1 MFDLFRSSQKGKKIL
16 LSVVLGV
23 VALSMLLYLIPGA
36 GSPMGGAISNDQVV
50 AEIGSDAITV
60 RQVEQ
65 GIRNV
70 IQGRQV
76 SPEVISAIVPQ
87 LVEQTITD
95 RALAY
100 EAKRLGFQVSDAQL
114 ANVIRSNPQLAN
126 ATPQQYQAFL
136 EQQFGQS
143 APEYEGNLRLGLLS
157 ENIMKIAIEGA
168 FVSPAEVEAEYRRRN
183 EMAKVEY
190 IAFDPAK
197 LGDSAKPTTE
207 ELKSYFERN
216 KAFFPS
222 AETRQVE
229 LLVADP
235 VKVGESIQIP
245 DSQILSYYNSN
256 KDQFRTKERVKARHI
271 LISVLNKPKD
281 EIPKLKAKAE
291 DILKQ
296 VKAGGDFAKLAEQNS
311 DDKTNASKGGDL
323 GWVSRGQMVPEF
335 EKATFALNKGQT
347 SDVVTTNYGFHIV
360 QVLDKEEARLRPL
373 AEVKNEIANAI
384 KGQMLNDRLQALAD
398 QARSELARAP
408 QNGQQIATKL
418 GLIFAKTDNFKAGD
432 TVPELGADASAG
444 AAIAAL
450 PKGGISQVL
459 QVGDKLA
466 VAEVT
471 AVNPPR
477 PAEFSEVQARVK
489 ARFDQEKGV
498 ALAAEKSKKAADLVK
513 ANGGDLAA
521 AAKAV
526 GLEAKISTPFNRSG
540 AVEGLGDARYLGDS
554 FDKPIGTVIGPL
566 NVGTQTVIVK
576 IVDRTTPDMS
586 KMGAERDTIVMQLK
600 RKKSNERAELLR
612 DSVVNYLSQK
622 GKVKIHQDVLEK
634 IQARYRS

>member
-36 GSPMGGAISNDQVV
+36 GTSMGSGSNDQIV
-50 AEIGSDAITV
+50 AEIGPDSITV

-65 GIRNV
+65 SIRNV

-87 LVEQTITD
+87 LVEQSITD

-100 EAKRLGFQVSDAQL
+100 EAKRLGFQVSDSQL
-114 ANVIRSNPQLAN
+114 ANLIRSNPQLAN
-126 ATPQQYQAFL
+126 ATPQQYQMFL
-136 EQQFGQS
+136 EQQYGQS
-143 APEYEGNLRLGLLS
+143 ATEYESNLRLGLLS
-157 ENIMKIAIEGA
+157 ENVMKIAIEGA

-197 LGDSAKPTTE
+197 LGDAAKPTTE
-207 ELKSYFERN
+207 ELKAYFEKN
-216 KAFFPS
+216 KAFFPAPES
-222 AETRQVE
+222 RQAE
-229 LLVADP
+229 LIVADQ

-245 DSQILSYYNSN
+245 DSQVLSYYNSN

-281 EIPKLKAKAE
+281 EVPKLKAKAE

-296 VKAGGDFAKLAEQNS
+296 IKAGGDFAKLAEQNS

-323 GWVSRGQMVPEF
+323 GWVSRGQMVAEF
-335 EKATFALNKGQT
+335 EKATFALNKGQI
-347 SDVVTTNYGFHIV
+347 SDVVTTNYGFHVV
-360 QVLDKEEARLRPL
+360 QVLDKEDARLRPL
-373 AEVKNEIANAI
+373 AEVKGEIVNAL

-398 QARSELARAP
+398 QARAELVRAP
-408 QNGQQIATKL
+408 QNGQQIANKL
-418 GLIFAKTDNFKAGD
+418 GLLFVKVDNFKQGD
-432 TVPELGADASAG
+432 TIPELGADAQMS

-450 PKGGISQVL
+450 PKGGVSQVV
-459 QVGDKLA
+459 QSGEKLS
-466 VAEVT
+466 VAAVT
-471 AVNPPR
+471 AVNPPH
-477 PAEFSEVQARVK
+477 PANFSEVEAGVRS
-489 ARFDQEKGV
+489 RYGQEKGV
-498 ALAAEKSKKAADLVK
+498 ALAAEKSKKAAEIVK
-513 ANGGDLAA
+513 ANGGDLNA
-521 AAKAV
+521 AAKAL

-554 FDKPIGTVIGPL
+554 FDKPVGTVIGPL
-566 NVGTQTVIVK
+566 NVGTQTVLVK
-576 IVDRTTPDMS
+576 IVDRATPDMS
-586 KMGAERDTIVMQLK
+586 KMGQERDAIVMQLK

-622 GKVKIHQDVLEK
+622 GKVKIHQDVMERL
-634 IQARYRS
+634 QARYRS

>member
-36 GSPMGGAISNDQVV
+36 GTSMGSGSNDQIV
-50 AEIGSDAITV
+50 AEIGSDSITV

-76 SPEVISAIVPQ
+76 SPDVISAIVPQ

-100 EAKRLGFQVSDAQL
+100 EAKRLGFQVSDSQL
-114 ANVIRSNPQLAN
+114 ATMIRTDPQKAT
-126 ATPQQYQAFL
+126 ATPQQYQMII
-136 EQQFGQS
+136 EQQYGETV
-143 APEYEGNLRLGLLS
+143 PEYEGSLRLGLLS
-157 ENIMKIAIEGA
+157 QNIMQIATEGA

-183 EMAKVEY
+183 EMAKVDY

-197 LGDSAKPTTE
+197 LGDAAKPTAE
-207 ELKSYFERN
+207 ELKAYFERN
-216 KAFFPS
+216 KAFFPAPES
-222 AETRQVE
+222 REVQLIV
-229 LLVADP
+229 VDP

-296 VKAGGDFAKLAEQNS
+296 LKSGADFAKLAEQNS
-311 DDKTNASKGGDL
+311 DDKTNAAKGGDL

-347 SDVVTTNYGFHIV
+347 SDVVTTNYGFHVV
-360 QVLDKEEARLRPL
+360 QVLDKEDARLRPL
-373 AEVKNEIANAI
+373 AEVKGEIVTAV

-398 QARSELARAP
+398 QARAEWMRAP
-408 QNGQQIATKL
+408 QNGKQIAGKL
-418 GLIFAKTDNFKAGD
+418 GLLFVTADNYKQGD
-432 TVPELGADASAG
+432 TVPELGVDAQMG

-450 PKGGISQVL
+450 PKGGFSQVV
-459 QVGDKLA
+459 QSGEKLA
-466 VAEVT
+466 VAQVT
-471 AVNPPR
+471 AINPPH
-477 PAEFSEVQARVK
+477 PANFSEVEASVR

-498 ALAAEKSKKAADLVK
+498 ALAAERSKKAAEIAK
-513 ANGGDLAA
+513 ANGGDLKA

-526 GLEAKISTPFNRSG
+526 GLEVKTSTPFNRSG

-554 FDKPIGTVIGPL
+554 FDKPVGTVIGPL
-566 NVGTQTVIVK
+566 NVGTQTVLVK
-576 IVDRTTPDMS
+576 IVERVTPDMS
-586 KMGAERDTIVMQLK
+586 KMGSERDAIVMQLK

-622 GKVKIHQDVLEK
+622 GKVKIHQDVMERL
-634 IQARYRS
+634 QARYRS